1 MKKLLL
7 VLLVA
12 GAWFPAAAWG
22 QKVDTE
28 LGLARQ
34 ATVDQGLFFALARGD
49 AQAMAAMRRQGANP
63 NASLGILGLAPQD
76 VFGDDVI
83 LEQPFDP
90 AGWPILHW
98 AVYLDDI
105 EAVKVLLRGGALI
118 NAIDI
123 YGGTALHWAA
133 WGGRYSIARL
143 LLNNGASCWAM
154 DIKHRTAR
162 DWAVTAG
169 RSDILTLL
177 DSRACRP
184 GSFKDSD
191 GDGVPDHIDLC
202 PNTPFGAPV
211 DERGCWVVAY
221 ANFFDSNKAVVK
233 NQYLP
238 PLASA
243 AEILI
248 NNPGVKVNIEG
259 HTDSVGSDEYNLNLG
274 LRRAEAVRDVL
285 AENGVGYDRM
295 TVSSKGKRQPV
306 SDNGSARG
314 RSLNRR
320 VELHVSDPGAPPLVE
335 GMVVRPKPL
344 LPAGPELTPAR
355 PGPVSGG
362 RPPAAKPAASKPA
375 ASKPVASKPATSK
388 PAAKAEAPAPRA
400 PSAPAAAPG
409 FQAEAPAVPTA
420 PPLPPSVYTRD
431 NVPVV
436 R

>member
-7 VLLVA
+7 VLLA
-12 GAWFPAAAWG
+12 AAAWFPAAAWG

-28 LGLARQ
+28 LRLARQ

-49 AQAMAAMRRQGANP
+49 IQSMIAMGKQGANP
-63 NASLGILGLAPQD
+63 NASLGILGLKPRD
-76 VFGDDVI
+76 VFSDDAPV

-90 AGWPILHW
+90 TGWPILHW
-98 AVYLDDI
+98 AVYLDNI
-105 EAVKVLLRGGALI
+105 EAVKVLLRRGALI

-154 DIKHRTAR
+154 DIKHRTAK
-162 DWAVTAG
+162 DWAVTTSQ
-169 RSDILTLL
+169 SDILTLL

-202 PNTPFGAPV
+202 PNTPFGAAV

-221 ANFFDSNKAVVK
+221 ANFFDFNKAEVK
-233 NQYLP
+233 SRYLP
-238 PLASA
+238 PLVSA
-243 AEILI
+243 AEILS

-285 AENGVGYDRM
+285 ASNGVGFDRM

-320 VELHVSDPGAPPLVE
+320 VEIHVSDSGAPPLVE

-344 LPAGPELTPAR
+344 LPAGPELTPAK
-355 PGPVSGG
+355 PGAVSGA
-362 RPPAAKPAASKPA
+362 RPPAAKPAAA
-375 ASKPVASKPATSK
+375 K
-388 PAAKAEAPAPRA
+388 PAAKAAP
-400 PSAPAAAPG
+400 PASPATPPTA
-409 FQAEAPAVPTA
+409 QAEAPAGPTAPA